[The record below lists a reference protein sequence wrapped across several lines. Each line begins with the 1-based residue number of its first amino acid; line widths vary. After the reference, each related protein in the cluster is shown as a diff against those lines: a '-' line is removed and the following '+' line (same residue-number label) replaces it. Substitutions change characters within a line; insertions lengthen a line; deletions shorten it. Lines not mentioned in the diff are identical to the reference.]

1 MLNMLKLATSILI
14 FIAFFTANLY
24 GNESKMVLIPA
35 DEYNIGTS
43 NKLMHI
49 DPFYI
54 DKTEVTQKE
63 YKEIIG
69 RTNFF

>member
-1 MLNMLKLATSILI
+1 MLKLATSILI

-24 GNESKMVLIPA
+24 GNESKMVLIPV
-35 DEYNIGTS
+35 DEYNIGIS